1 MKTPWHLW
9 VIGILALLWNAG
21 GAYDYILIKTRNADY
36 FAAMTAQHIAY
47 LDAFPLWVGMAWALG
62 VWGSVVG
69 AFLLLL
75 QSRFASTAFA
85 VSLVGM
91 TGNLIYGLALSE
103 ISMLDVAGSFA
114 MTFSLAIILIA
125 LGLWLYARRM
135 TRAGVLG

>member
-1 MKTPWHLW
+1 
-9 VIGILALLWNAG
+9 
-21 GAYDYILIKTRNADY
+21 
-36 FAAMTAQHIAY
+36 
-47 LDAFPLWVGMAWALG
+47 
-62 VWGSVVG
+62 
-69 AFLLLL
+69 
-75 QSRFASTAFA
+75 
-85 VSLVGM
+85 M